1 MHMLAYITRLGAMA
15 AGGLI
20 LYLAAETTLAH
31 LGQTTGPGANLMRAL
46 ALGVAVGAVAIGLAW
61 HHSRVILATV
71 IALALVAGEAY
82 GLLSTAERMVAAREA
97 SQADARSTAAD
108 RQTAAARVNA
118 AETALAKANEN
129 AAAEASKR
137 HCARECRALLEGAI
151 TKAGLEFVAARAA
164 LEQIPAVTASATPLA
179 DRLGWP
185 SWAVD
190 LIQAALASLAA
201 NGLGASLIA
210 FGAHGGPKPQTSGRP
225 EVQVAGRDAIPGDI
239 VADALATIAAPSGPT
254 PRDVLQTSFPAS
266 EETIAGV
273 DRRWF
278 EGDDPEP
285 PNGPNGGNRRRKSS
299 RQSLPSNVIPLNRH
313 PVIRALEQAGGSVA
327 SNKELA
333 EIMGVTPPESSKR
346 VREVESLLNI
356 KREGRDKRI
365 ALKRRA

>member
-31 LGQTTGPGANLMRAL
+31 LGQTTGPAANLMRAL

-61 HHSRVILATV
+61 HHDRAFLAIM
-71 IALALVAGEAY
+71 IAFALVAGEAY

-97 SQADARSTAAD
+97 TQADARSATAE
-108 RQTAAARVNA
+108 RQAAEARVRA
-118 AETALAKANEN
+118 ATGALMKANEN
-129 AAAEASKR
+129 AAGEAAKR
-137 HCARECRALLEGAI
+137 HCARECRKLLEGAI
-151 TKAGLEFVAARAA
+151 TKAGLELVAARAA

-190 LIQAALASLAA
+190 LIQATLASLAA

-210 FGAHGGPKPQTSGRP
+210 FGAHGGPKPIQPALWG
-225 EVQVAGRDAIPGDI
+225 AGCDDKVDI
-239 VADALATIAAPSGPT
+239 VAGALATVATPPGPR

-266 EETIAGV
+266 EETIAGI
-273 DRRWF
+273 DPRWF
-278 EGDDPEP
+278 ASDDPEP
-285 PNGPNGGNRRRKSS
+285 PGPKGGNRRRNSS
-299 RQSLPSNVIPLNRH
+299 HQSLPSNVVPFSRH
-313 PVIRALEQAGGSVA
+313 PVIRALEQVGGSVS

-356 KREGRDKRI
+356 TREGRDKRI